1 MSSSALL
8 LLPPRSLPNHQFLLL
23 WLKRL
28 VNRQLADVE
37 NDVARQ
43 RGRGLVPVLLA
54 IEQQKQLLQLL
65 KEVPLLLQK
74 EMKSALHQS
83 RLHHL
88 LRHHLRL
95 HQLQLPASSR
105 LWRGRPAPGPP
116 SASWTA
122 MAAAR

>member
-1 MSSSALL
+1 MY
-8 LLPPRSLPNHQFLLL
+8 SLPNQQFLLLL

-28 VNRQLADVE
+28 VNRQLADVA
-37 NDVARQ
+37 NDVAPQ
-43 RGRGLVPVLLA
+43 RGRGHVPVLLA

-74 EMKSALHQS
+74 GMKSALHRS

-88 LRHHLRL
+88 LRHPLRL

-105 LWRGRPAPGPP
+105 LWRGRPAPG
-116 SASWTA
+116 
-122 MAAAR
+122 